1 VTADARSHWPADVL
15 TGVAVYAV
23 TALPV
28 VLGLTV
34 ATTPGVLVH
43 TGPTPDYLTCCC
55 YWDGGHYEEIVR
67 NGYEFDANKGSNVA
81 FFPGYP
87 LTAAAVGR
95 LTGCDAKIALVATA
109 NVALAAA
116 FVFLSAYLRVRYPG
130 DPPATRLT
138 VLALVGLWPAGF
150 FFRIAYSESLFLLA
164 LAVLLLGFARR
175 WPAWVLALVAG
186 AATGIR
192 GVGVAAS
199 AAVVVHLLADS
210 ARGSPRRRVLTAAA
224 VAPLACWG
232 LLAFMGYQYE
242 RFGTPTAFSDTQ
254 RHWNL
259 HKRAPDEP
267 RDKWAR
273 LVLAEPVWNAY
284 VPGSSRH
291 WVRHDPHGVPAF
303 AMAFWDP
310 ILFVLALAAVGVGWY
325 RGWLTHAEAAL
336 GLGLLL
342 VPYVTRA
349 DELSMGS
356 HARFAAVVVPAY
368 VVLGRALG
376 RLPAFIS
383 WGVFA
388 TLGPVLALW
397 TALFAAGWPMC

>member
-1 VTADARSHWPADVL
+1 VTERPRSHWPADVL

-34 ATTPGVLVH
+34 ATTPGMLVH
-43 TGPTPDYLTCCC
+43 PGPTPDYLTCCC
-55 YWDGGHYEEIVR
+55 HWDGSHYEDIVR
-67 NGYEFDANKGSNVA
+67 NGYALDPNKGSNVA

-87 LTAAAVGR
+87 LAAALVGR
-95 LTGCDAKIALVATA
+95 LTGCDAKVALVVIA

-116 FVFLSAYLRVRYPG
+116 FVLLSAYLRARYPG

-138 VLALVGLWPAGF
+138 VLAVIGLWPAGF

-164 LAVLLLGFARR
+164 LAVLLLGLARR
-175 WPAWVLALVAG
+175 WPVGVLALVAG
-186 AATGIR
+186 VATGIR

-199 AAVVVHLLADS
+199 AAVVVNVLADS
-210 ARGSPRRRVLTAAA
+210 ARGPLRRRVLTAAV

-232 LLAFMGYQYE
+232 LLGFMAYQYE
-242 RFGTPTAFSDTQ
+242 RFGTPTAFIETQ
-254 RHWNL
+254 RHWEL
-259 HKRAPDEP
+259 HMPAPDEP

-273 LVLAEPVWNAY
+273 LVLVEPVWNAY

-291 WVRHDPHGVPAF
+291 WILHDSHRVPVLGI
-303 AMAFWDP
+303 AFWDP
-310 ILFVLALAAVGVGWY
+310 LLFVVALVAVGVGWY

-368 VVLGRALG
+368 VVLGRALS
-376 RLPAFIS
+376 RLPTFIS
-383 WGVFA
+383 WAVFA
-388 TLGPVLALW
+388 TLAPVLALW
-397 TALFAAGWPMC
+397 TALFAASWPLC